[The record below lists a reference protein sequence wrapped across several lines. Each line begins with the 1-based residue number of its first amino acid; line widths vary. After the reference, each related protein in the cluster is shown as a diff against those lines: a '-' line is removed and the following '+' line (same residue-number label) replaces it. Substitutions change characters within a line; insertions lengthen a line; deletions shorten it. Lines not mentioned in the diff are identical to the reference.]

1 MAVKKS
7 IICFQIELRWA
18 KDIQTIKTTIGK
30 KKGNLTASS
39 LPKVHTKYVYDDE
52 EMRRKRKE
60 FLIGELPSEYFIA
73 FRVCDISELLFFQ
86 SIYSFR
92 FQNGERC
99 TFGERKQK
107 NCTQLSCNSEDD
119 AKGTEKNK

>member
-1 MAVKKS
+1 MTIQPIEIGCCCHCFHCYGSKKS

-73 FRVCDISELLFFQ
+73 FRVCDISELLFF
-86 SIYSFR
+86 SIDLFIPFLKR
-92 FQNGERC
+92 REMHI
-99 TFGERKQK
+99 
-107 NCTQLSCNSEDD
+107 
-119 AKGTEKNK
+119 